1 MTVNTDLDIN
11 EFDATEPAG
20 TRAAVEMCNDRRAAP
35 PVRVPFVVW
44 EPGEFAVAINHE
56 RVRRRGKQLPFRRP
70 AASPALVVMP
80 TCVCCC

>member
-44 EPGEFAVAINHE
+44 EPGEFAVAINH
-56 RVRRRGKQLPFRRP
+56 GSLRRP